1 MITSAAS
8 DEKRISKFLE
18 GAIDLVLWLLHPFE
32 NYENQ
37 SLPTGE
43 SATSF
48 SAPSFSR
55 LLDTRTKYKEKEHP
69 RPFGGS
75 AGMGMCGNADM
86 YIKGEGEKGS

>member
-1 MITSAAS
+1 MSLFMKIQMITSAAS

-48 SAPSFSR
+48 SAPSCIIIC
-55 LLDTRTKYKEKEHP
+55 LLQIT
-69 RPFGGS
+69 
-75 AGMGMCGNADM
+75 
-86 YIKGEGEKGS
+86 